1 MRTLL
6 GLYIVRRVT
15 LAIIGSFLGFMA
27 VAYLVD
33 LVELIR
39 RAGERGNIGIVPL
52 AYLGLLRAPALGE
65 QILPFA
71 VLFGAMISLL
81 NLSRRMELVVLRAA
95 GISAWQF
102 LRPAILVA
110 AGLGLLSAL
119 AYNPVAAALKE
130 RAEAL
135 ERTLLSRSAAGLDA
149 WLSQEG
155 IDGPS
160 ILHAE
165 RSFAQGTVLT
175 GVTAFV
181 FARDGTFEERVEAE
195 TAYLER
201 ERWVLTQVVVHRPDR
216 RPDLRSQYILPTFLT
231 PAQVRESLA
240 SPKAVSFWALPGYI
254 AIAER
259 AGLTANRYR
268 LQYHSL
274 LARPVLF
281 AAMVLIA
288 GCVSLGLF
296 RLGNVGAMILGGV
309 AAGFLLYVMGKVA
322 EDLGGA
328 GIVNPGLAAW
338 SPSVVAC
345 LLGLTVLLY
354 REDG

>member
-1 MRTLL
+1 HRAGPRAVGVAPTRRGDRRPRRAAGRALRARPDPGPDVRTGGMRTLL

-149 WLSQEG
+149 WL
-155 IDGPS
+155 
-160 ILHAE
+160 
-165 RSFAQGTVLT
+165 
-175 GVTAFV
+175 
-181 FARDGTFEERVEAE
+181 
-195 TAYLER
+195 
-201 ERWVLTQVVVHRPDR
+201 
-216 RPDLRSQYILPTFLT
+216 
-231 PAQVRESLA
+231 
-240 SPKAVSFWALPGYI
+240 
-254 AIAER
+254 
-259 AGLTANRYR
+259 
-268 LQYHSL
+268 
-274 LARPVLF
+274 
-281 AAMVLIA
+281 
-288 GCVSLGLF
+288 
-296 RLGNVGAMILGGV
+296 
-309 AAGFLLYVMGKVA
+309 
-322 EDLGGA
+322 
-328 GIVNPGLAAW
+328 
-338 SPSVVAC
+338 
-345 LLGLTVLLY
+345 
-354 REDG
+354 